1 METLYSGNHFFI
13 MKLTGDGFMPAINDG
28 MVTIRNVEA
37 KLSKSRF
44 DYPIITEQDENIL
57 NLISQVSTDSLIAVV
72 QHLQDYVTRRCDH
85 ANSVLV
91 QNWLK
96 EQYET
101 FDLNV
106 SVQALPNVHPWWG
119 GTVQSGNVIAIQ
131 LGTEFPDE
139 YIVCGCH
146 YDSFA
151 YQSPQGEPGADDN
164 ATGTAGI
171 MEIARILK
179 NYPFKRSII
188 YCSFAAEECGLDG
201 SSRYAQQCA
210 QQGMDILG
218 YFNIDMSGY
227 LQSGSPMHIDLIHP
241 TFAAPLA
248 NYYINVA
255 DIYSP
260 GLPVTSYP
268 NLPGGDSDHTSFN
281 NFGYM
286 GIFPFEDRNN
296 HSPHIHTTNDIIGP
310 SVNNPEQMKIFTQ
323 LSLAGIAT
331 LALPDE
337 LPPAPVLSLSKKS
350 SSVEAFEGEDINDF
364 ITVYNLGDAP
374 LTFEIKDIVFE
385 HEGLSGVIII
395 DPLGGTVQ
403 PLDSLAISLFYQFPI
418 PLKTIDK
425 EYTGSFNFIC
435 NDPTQEKTEI
445 NLYALV
451 HQKDNINAIELS
463 AFNIYPNPAKN
474 ELQVTS
480 NELQVTSVEIFDIYG
495 RKLTPHTSYLTP
507 HTLVDI
513 SDLAAG
519 IYFIRINDRF
529 TGKFVKE

>member
-1 METLYSGNHFFI
+1 MKKSIILTLCFVLFSFIAFAGKLVLIPVSETNNLGTLFSNNDLKIHYYCDDYVLATTNNLNFKEVAVLDENAFADVDNYAIVYCYDSEKEDYLSRIAGSVETLYSGNHFFI

-37 KLSKSRF
+37 KLSTSRF
-44 DYPIITEQDENIL
+44 DYPVITEQDEKIL

-85 ANSVLV
+85 ANSVIA

-106 SVQALPNVHPWWG
+106 SVQALPNVYPWWG

-210 QQGMDILG
+210 QQGMNILG

-296 HSPHIHTTNDIIGP
+296 HSPHIHTTNDLIGP
-310 SVNNPEQMKIFTQ
+310 SVNNQEQMKIFTQ

-337 LPPAPVLSLSKKS
+337 LPPAPVLSLSKTS
-350 SSVEAFEGEDINDF
+350 SSIEINSGESIDDY

-374 LTFEIKDIVFE
+374 LTFEIKDIDFDFYKFDIE
-385 HEGLSGVIII
+385 
-395 DPLGGTVQ
+395 PLGGTVQ
-403 PLDSLAISLFYQFPI
+403 P
-418 PLKTIDK
+418 
-425 EYTGSFNFIC
+425 
-435 NDPTQEKTEI
+435 
-445 NLYALV
+445 
-451 HQKDNINAIELS
+451 
-463 AFNIYPNPAKN
+463 
-474 ELQVTS
+474 
-480 NELQVTSVEIFDIYG
+480 
-495 RKLTPHTSYLTP
+495 
-507 HTLVDI
+507 
-513 SDLAAG
+513 
-519 IYFIRINDRF
+519 
-529 TGKFVKE
+529 